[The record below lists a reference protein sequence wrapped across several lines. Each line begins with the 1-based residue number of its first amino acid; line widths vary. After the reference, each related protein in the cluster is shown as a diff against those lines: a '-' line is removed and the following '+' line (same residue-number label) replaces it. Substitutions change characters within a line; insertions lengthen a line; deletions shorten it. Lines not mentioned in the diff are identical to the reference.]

1 MPVSFLTYLLFM
13 KKLLFV
19 LSICIL
25 ALVVFPE
32 QAQAQGQR
40 GSDYQTSAGL
50 RLSPFYGAS
59 VKHFIQGSHALE
71 GILHS
76 SWDALKITGLYEIH
90 QPLLDEPGLRY
101 YYGGGA
107 HLGFT
112 GPRYVGRRL
121 DGYDRGTYGLV
132 GIDGIIGA
140 EYTIQDPDI
149 PLNISL
155 DWKPTFDFAPTPWF
169 HGSELAITVRYIFN
183 R

>member
-1 MPVSFLTYLLFM
+1 MPVSFLTILLFM

-19 LSICIL
+19 VSICVL

-32 QAQAQGQR
+32 QAYAQR
-40 GSDYQTSAGL
+40 GTDYQTSAGL

-59 VKHFIQGSHALE
+59 VKHFIQSNHALE

-90 QPLLDEPGLRY
+90 TPAFDEPGLQF

-112 GPRYVGRRL
+112 GRRYLGRWH

-132 GIDGIIGA
+132 GIDGIIGV
-140 EYTIQDPDI
+140 EYTIQEPDI
-149 PLNISL
+149 PLNVSL
-155 DWKPTFDFAPTPWF
+155 DWKPTFDFAPEPWF
-169 HGSELAITVRYIFN
+169 RGSELAITVRYIFN